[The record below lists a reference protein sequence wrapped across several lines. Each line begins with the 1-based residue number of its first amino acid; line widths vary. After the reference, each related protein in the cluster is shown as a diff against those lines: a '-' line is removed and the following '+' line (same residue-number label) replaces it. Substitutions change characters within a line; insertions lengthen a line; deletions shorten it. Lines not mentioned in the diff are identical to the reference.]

1 MKPARRQANRR
12 RDIESSI
19 TVKISERPK
28 NGRVADAVPL
38 VRAQAAVR
46 VYDKDRHVIRR
57 IVKYHEIRPSI
68 AVHVTRFQVVA
79 DPQIFQNT
87 RSSLCPYSLEGSVTI
102 AQSRRN
108 QVRAEGL
115 LLQYHSNIEHTVLVK
130 VGHLK
135 FEGRR
140 GTHDRGSKRKVSVP
154 RKHTYTSRESSYNVN
169 VAVASYIRQSQA
181 VRQVTGKDDIGH
193 SNEVLVSVIPENKD
207 VSVDSGTGFFFGQH
221 NVEVAIAIEV
231 GSIDAPVAAGENVC
245 HNGRGECSV
254 T

>member
-87 RSSLCPYSLEGSVTI
+87 RSSLCSYRLEGSVTI

-108 QVRAEGL
+108 QVRAEG
-115 LLQYHSNIEHTVLVK
+115 T
-130 VGHLK
+130 
-135 FEGRR
+135 
-140 GTHDRGSKRKVSVP
+140 P
-154 RKHTYTSRESSYNVN
+154 
-169 VAVASYIRQSQA
+169 
-181 VRQVTGKDDIGH
+181 
-193 SNEVLVSVIPENKD
+193 
-207 VSVDSGTGFFFGQH
+207 
-221 NVEVAIAIEV
+221 VAISFQYRAHRP
-231 GSIDAPVAAGENVC
+231 G
-245 HNGRGECSV
+245 
-254 T
+254 